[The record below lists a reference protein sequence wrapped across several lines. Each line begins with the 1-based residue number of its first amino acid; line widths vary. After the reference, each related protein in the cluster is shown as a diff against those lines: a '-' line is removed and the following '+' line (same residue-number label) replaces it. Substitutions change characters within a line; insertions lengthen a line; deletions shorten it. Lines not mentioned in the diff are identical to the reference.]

1 MKIIITTIGLLF
13 IQTTDNT
20 KTFSKELTYV
30 KMEEVMAVKS
40 RNYEKGGSFE
50 FYMHNNVADSVGWK
64 PITVDCYTD
73 QEYKILFNKL
83 QKVFKDNRK

>member
-20 KTFSKELTYV
+20 KAFNKELTYV

-50 FYMHNNVADSVGWK
+50 FYMHNNVSDSTGWK
-64 PITVDCYTD
+64 PIVVECYTNR
-73 QEYKILFNKL
+73 EYKVVFNKI
-83 QKVFKDNRK
+83 QKVLEKARR

>member
-20 KTFSKELTYV
+20 KAFNKELTYV

-40 RNYEKGGSFE
+40 RNYQKGGSFE
-50 FYMHNNVADSVGWK
+50 FYMHNNVADSGGWK
-64 PITVDCYTD
+64 PLTVECYTD
-73 QEYKILFNKL
+73 Q
-83 QKVFKDNRK
+83 D

>member
-20 KTFSKELTYV
+20 KAFNKELTYV

-50 FYMHNNVADSVGWK
+50 FYMHNNISDSVGWE
-64 PITVDCYTD
+64 PITVRCYTKA
-73 QEYKILFNKL
+73 EYKAVFNKI
-83 QKVFKDNRK
+83 QKVLEKNRK

>member
-20 KTFSKELTYV
+20 KAFNKELTYV
-30 KMEEVMAVKS
+30 KMEEVKALKS
-40 RNYEKGGSFE
+40 SNYQKRGSFE